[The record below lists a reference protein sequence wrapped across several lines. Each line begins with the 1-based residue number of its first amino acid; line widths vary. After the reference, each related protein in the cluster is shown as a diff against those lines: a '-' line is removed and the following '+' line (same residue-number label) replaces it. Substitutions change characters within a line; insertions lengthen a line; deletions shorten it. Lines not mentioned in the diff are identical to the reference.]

1 MDSGHHELGSMRC
14 HNLYWYQSGS
24 ETPLRISNEW
34 LPFYVEYPI
43 WASRLFTCRFVKIIS
58 PESVE
63 WPSKLCSP
71 KRTLIV
77 QRLSEQDLSDWL
89 KWVSLFVGCEQC
101 SVTEHFSKK
110 QNSARFSVK
119 IIAWKCLEI
128 FDHNVNL
135 TLWDSQTIYTELTTG
150 L

>member
-1 MDSGHHELGSMRC
+1 MTLQT
-14 HNLYWYQSGS
+14 LQSKENVDRSTIVRTGF
-24 ETPLRISNEW
+24 EW
-34 LPFYVEYPI
+34 LVEM
-43 WASRLFTCRFVKIIS
+43 SLFV
-58 PESVE
+58 
-63 WPSKLCSP
+63 
-71 KRTLIV
+71 
-77 QRLSEQDLSDWL
+77 
-89 KWVSLFVGCEQC
+89 FVGCEQC